1 MFIATRTWPGA
12 QARERTPVLG
22 PMIGVYTIRNDASTR
37 LSFLPFAGEAEPYGL
52 VKAAAVALGQHP
64 MLVDSVQRGDA
75 HMFLDGFH
83 RRSET

>member
-1 MFIATRTWPGA
+1 
-12 QARERTPVLG
+12 
-22 PMIGVYTIRNDASTR
+22 
-37 LSFLPFAGEAEPYGL
+37 
-52 VKAAAVALGQHP
+52 VALGQHP